1 MSGVFSCFQKR
12 MTAMGPRGFIRP
24 DTAAWPPPASFYAL
38 RTDSLF
44 LRVPEYRI
52 PPGLWRILRKPYG
65 VIFLCRGPIYINVAA
80 ISHGAEVYP

>member
-12 MTAMGPRGFIRP
+12 MMAMGPLGFIQS
-24 DTAAWPPPASFYAL
+24 DTAAWPPPASFHAL
-38 RTDSLF
+38 RTDSIF
-44 LRVPEYRI
+44 LRAPEYRI
-52 PPGLWRILRKPYG
+52 PLGPRGTLRKPYG